1 MLWMPSEN
9 YAMCSMKF
17 RLGVLVS
24 RTASQKTADL
34 IQDKHNLS
42 TRGY

>member
-1 MLWMPSEN
+1 MDAKWKLRDLLDE
-9 YAMCSMKF
+9 F